1 MDQKLFIAFAKFEE
15 NQKEHDRARVIYKY
29 ALDNMD
35 KEQCS
40 DLYKAYTIHEKK
52 FGERAGI
59 ENVIISKR
67 KFQYEEEVKDMRRRW
82 SSGEGEDEVVLPEQI
97 KPSLSS
103 EDDIEEPMIEEIR
116 VRTKVVKDR
125 RGTQKRPSKPPK
137 ATNKTRVSLPVRE
150 RNSDDDFL

>member
-35 KEQCS
+35 KEQCA

-59 ENVIISKR
+59 ENVIISKG
-67 KFQYEEEVKDMRRRW
+67 KFQYEEELKENPMNFDAWFDFVRLTESEGNMETIRETYDALWPMCLRRRR
-82 SSGEGEDEVVLPEQI
+82 STTGGDTSISGSTM
-97 KPSLSS
+97 PSMRSW
-103 EDDIEEPMIEEIR
+103 R
-116 VRTKVVKDR
+116 
-125 RGTQKRPSKPPK
+125 
-137 ATNKTRVSLPVRE
+137 
-150 RNSDDDFL
+150 